1 MLGHHRVEEFMTEVE
16 DMIEVLK
23 GVALDI
29 LHEVVVIDAD
39 ISPDDY
45 VATMI
50 DAPIARAEEAL
61 RLEEG
66 DKAHLVLEV
75 AFKDLISD
83 FDGDVLAVNSD
94 DFDKPGYSVEV
105 LRRRLT
111 MTCGMTA

>member
-1 MLGHHRVEEFMTEVE
+1 MTEVE

-39 ISPDDY
+39 ISPGDY

-50 DAPIARAEEAL
+50 DAPIARAKEAL

-75 AFKDLISD
+75 AFKDLISN

-111 MTCGMTA
+111 TTVGMTA